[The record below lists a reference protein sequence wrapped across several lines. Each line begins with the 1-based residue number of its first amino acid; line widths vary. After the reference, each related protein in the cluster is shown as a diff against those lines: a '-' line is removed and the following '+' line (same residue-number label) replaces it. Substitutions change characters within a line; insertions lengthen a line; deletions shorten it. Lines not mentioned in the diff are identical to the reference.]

1 MPLKPPFVWRSQKV
15 LRFPVETSSIA
26 TCSKARHFCGS
37 VGNYCFWTMAA
48 DCFPKHLPS
57 CRCLLFLDVSGS
69 FSLILRRISTRCLLF
84 ASILIY
90 ILELNAAQAGI
101 MFCFH
106 SASQDFV
113 DLLYIDSRAPARIAS
128 HVFLCAKSID
138 GFIAVYSTRSERN
151 TRMMDHALLFH
162 IRFSHW
168 LLKVGC
174 VLNLLF
180 GRFEQSDFNW
190 KKHCSIPKG
199 WAGWFLKS
207 MHGQLSFD
215 LNFPLADL
223 PSLKGPERHHASMT
237 PHVLKKHLSTHV
249 STCRSL

>member
-128 HVFLCAKSID
+128 HVFFMRKVNRWFYCGL
-138 GFIAVYSTRSERN
+138 FNSE
-151 TRMMDHALLFH
+151 
-162 IRFSHW
+162 
-168 LLKVGC
+168 
-174 VLNLLF
+174 
-180 GRFEQSDFNW
+180 W
-190 KKHCSIPKG
+190 KKHKDDGSCPSFSYQILSLTFESWLCSQSTLWPFRAVRLQLEKTLFDSQGMSWLISEKH
-199 WAGWFLKS
+199 ARATFL
-207 MHGQLSFD
+207 
-215 LNFPLADL
+215 
-223 PSLKGPERHHASMT
+223 
-237 PHVLKKHLSTHV
+237 
-249 STCRSL
+249 RSEFSISRLTLT